1 MLPSRSG
8 ISAEAINIVS
18 TSLQQRESISL
29 GLFFQCPHFRNG
41 CPELLCKK
49 AVVKN
54 FANSQVFPLAQVF
67 GANFVKF

>member
-8 ISAEAINIVS
+8 ISAEAINIAF

-29 GLFFQCPHFRNG
+29 GLFFQYPHFRSG
-41 CPELLCKK
+41 RPELFCKK

-54 FANSQVFPLAQVF
+54 FANSQVFLLAQVF
-67 GANFVKF
+67 HANFVKF